1 MEEKL
6 TKRSRS
12 GDSEAEGKPREGVVP
27 GAT

>member
-6 TKRSRS
+6 TKRPRS
-12 GDSEAEGKPREGVVP
+12 GDSEAGGKPREGVVP